1 MLWRS
6 ELEMVTTLWVSSK
19 TSILFILCDL
29 FMEDLNYKTTSVRN
43 AVFLSTLLILGVAK
57 KEIWTVWRDS
67 LIPLILGSMSHIC
80 LEQYFLKNI
89 ETVLVYTYCYL
100 HSWLITGGRWGLYFE
115 KYSFYSFCCHLKSR
129 SFFFWYTDLQHWGKE
144 RAAETPI
151 LWIYK
156 IINML

>member
-80 LEQYFLKNI
+80 LEHPFFKKYWNCI
-89 ETVLVYTYCYL
+89 
-100 HSWLITGGRWGLYFE
+100 GLYILLFTQLTNYWRE
-115 KYSFYSFCCHLKSR
+115 V
-129 SFFFWYTDLQHWGKE
+129 GV
-144 RAAETPI
+144 I
-151 LWIYK
+151 LWKVQLLFFLLPFEISIIFLLIYWPATLGERESCR
-156 IINML
+156 NTHFMNL